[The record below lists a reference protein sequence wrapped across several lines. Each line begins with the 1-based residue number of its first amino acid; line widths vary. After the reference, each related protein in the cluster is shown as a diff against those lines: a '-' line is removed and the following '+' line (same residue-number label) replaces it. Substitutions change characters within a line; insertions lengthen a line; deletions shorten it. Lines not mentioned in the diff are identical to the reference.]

1 MYWFLWITWAISLYF
16 SLWLTWCPGT
26 AFSHSPDS
34 HVLFSLTHLMSMYFF
49 DSPELISMYY
59 FFLLLTWA
67 DVHIL
72 LSLTHLS
79 WCPYT
84 SFSDS
89 PELMSMY
96 FFLWLTWADVHV
108 LLSLTHLSW
117 CPCISFSDSLELMSM
132 YFFLWLTWADVHI
145 LLWLTWADVHVLFCL
160 THLSWCPCTFL
171 SDSPELGRLQHAVDD
186 LDHHLLQHSIVGT
199 HHGNQG
205 VTHMA
210 LLQQLLTGLWISS
223 SPCHSCTT
231 WLCVYMP
238 LKTLQGSGSDV
249 KCK

>member
-1 MYWFLWITWAISLYF
+1 MKNTPGYHITQDAVSSLQERIQWSKWKKSPIDLQIVAVHVLVSLNHLSYVPVLL

-79 WCPYT
+79 WCPCT
-84 SFSDS
+84 SFSES
-89 PELMSMY
+89 PELMSIY
-96 FFLWLTWADVHV
+96 LFLWLTWADVHV

-117 CPCISFSDSLELMSM
+117 CPYTS
-132 YFFLWLTWADVHI
+132 
-145 LLWLTWADVHVLFCL
+145 L

-186 LDHHLLQHSIVGT
+186 LDHHLLQHCIVGT

-205 VTHMA
+205 VTHTA

-231 WLCVYMP
+231 WLCVHLP
-238 LKTLQGSGSDV
+238 LKTL
-249 KCK
+249 